1 MRLNNNIP
9 KKQRALVLQ
18 GGGALGAYE
27 AGVLKILCKK
37 LAEEDKQNG
46 EEGRLVFD
54 IVAGTSIGAMNG
66 AILVSQFLQT
76 QSWEI
81 AAKKLEKFWTEQLSL
96 KCLDISELSKPWY
109 DEWMKRNPTAA
120 SEEAARRYYS
130 VKKLI
135 QNQAQ
140 NNMYY
145 RCDPVY
151 DNRFFDNLYLDKGP
165 NDDNP
170 NCKDPNCKKPNFLNN
185 FWLPHSNKPLQESI
199 EKYAIFP
206 IATTFLDKNNHKRR
220 QPRLLVFSVDV
231 AEGAIVIF
239 DSYPKADVNRKSE
252 YGKYIKEKG
261 EYETIV
267 NYNDGIDI
275 KHVMASGTIPEFYYY
290 AEVPMQSTNEQK
302 NQDERCVPNKCNKD
316 RMRYF
321 WDGGIL
327 SNTPLRELLQAHQ
340 EYWIDINNNDRIPDL
355 DVYIVNVHPPKMKI
369 DMIPQDYDGVK
380 DRHNDIKYGDRTS
393 HYDENMAHLTAD
405 YNNFVRE
412 LEKLTECAISKVNDK
427 HLQERFQHILK
438 TETRSKDRKGEARR
452 YEDLI
457 GEGFKLTEV
466 IRIER
471 TNYINSLYG
480 KGGDLTFETI
490 DKLIKEGKCDAW
502 FSLIQKDIQDME
514 LFDDSTDIRDIL
526 IHMLNEAVTNLRD
539 NDYEDNNS
547 QIYHKLTNFIHEV
560 EKNNDKLKS
569 NQSTKLIRSADAFMA
584 IIDKI

>member
-27 AGVLKILCKK
+27 AGVLKVLCKK

-66 AILVSQFLQT
+66 AILISQFLQT

-109 DEWMKRNPTAA
+109 NEWTKRKPTAA

-130 VKKLI
+130 VKKLFL
-135 QNQAQ
+135 NQAR

-145 RCDPVY
+145 QCNPVY

-185 FWLPHSNKPLQESI
+185 FWPPHSNKPLQESI

-206 IATTFLDKNNHKRR
+206 IATTFLGKNNHKRR

-231 AEGAIVIF
+231 AEGAIVTF
-239 DSYPKADVNRKSE
+239 DSYPKADGTR
-252 YGKYIKEKG
+252 KEKG
-261 EYETIV
+261 EHETII
-267 NYNDGIDI
+267 NYNDGISI

-290 AEVPMQSTNEQK
+290 AEVPMQPTNEQK
-302 NQDERCVPNKCNKD
+302 DQDERCIPNKSNKD
-316 RMRYF
+316 KIRYF

-340 EYWIDINNNDRIPDL
+340 EYWIDVQNNDKIPDL

-369 DMIPQDYDGVK
+369 GMIPHDYDGVK

-393 HYDENMAHLTAD
+393 HYDENMAHLIAD

-412 LEKLTECAISKVNDK
+412 LEKLAECAISKINDK

-438 TETRSKDRKGEARR
+438 TETLSKDRKGEARR

-457 GEGFKLTEV
+457 REGFKLTEI

-471 TNYINSLYG
+471 TNYINSIYG
-480 KGGDLTFETI
+480 KGGDL
-490 DKLIKEGKCDAW
+490 
-502 FSLIQKDIQDME
+502 
-514 LFDDSTDIRDIL
+514 
-526 IHMLNEAVTNLRD
+526 
-539 NDYEDNNS
+539 
-547 QIYHKLTNFIHEV
+547 
-560 EKNNDKLKS
+560 
-569 NQSTKLIRSADAFMA
+569 
-584 IIDKI
+584 